1 MVNLADEFFCH
12 LDVRARLAS
21 NKVAADPVANR
32 LEAISLP
39 FIAFLGL
46 SENARTATPALFDE
60 FGLFCWLFKVC
71 LRKFF
76 KRLRNFRGSI
86 DG

>member
-1 MVNLADEFFCH
+1 MVNLADEFFGH

-60 FGLFCWLFKVC
+60 FGLFCWLLKVC

-76 KRLRNFRGSI
+76 KRLRNFLGII